1 MASTTSSTR
10 ATGSRGKITRTSAVY
25 ANLKSRG
32 SSTPKHRSVTD
43 TNLDSYDRTDPFF
56 AFNVLLKL
64 LSSLPSRMGGCQ
76 YKLSPEEHKLS
87 LHLLNIIEPFVGLAP
102 SRRTITRQPTEILD
116 AIVSHVDSKRDL
128 LSLGLSCHRM
138 YDIVFPRHFD
148 YRVIRCKV
156 SSISVWNHLMIH
168 RGLAKNVRRL
178 EILDERFTETETLP
192 SGILSSDSDLESTD
206 DELEMHEKQ
215 ERYLVSALSR
225 MTALAFF
232 TWSCNHFPI
241 SIDDVWPTLLKC
253 HSLRE
258 VEINDNLV
266 FSPLA
271 SSEAEAKAPNAAKPH
286 RPTVVCLYVHCNI

>member
-116 AIVSHVDSKRDL
+116 AIVSHVDSKLDL

-232 TWSCNHFPI
+232 TWSCNHSPI

>member
-232 TWSCNHFPI
+232 TWSCNHSPI

-286 RPTVVCLYVHCNI
+286 RPSVVCLYVHCNI

>member
-32 SSTPKHRSVTD
+32 ISTPKHRSVTD

-232 TWSCNHFPI
+232 TWSCNHSPI

>member
-32 SSTPKHRSVTD
+32 SSTPKHWSVTD

-232 TWSCNHFPI
+232 TWSCNHSPI

>member
-232 TWSCNHFPI
+232 TWSCNHSPI